1 MTIVTENDLQEV
13 KDLIAQ
19 LSHCINSQ
27 NEQVNQ
33 KLNHL
38 TVEVA
43 VIKESLNGV
52 NKRMDDFN
60 KRMDDL
66 NKRIDDTNTRIG
78 SIDLLIRVIVGGV
91 GVAIVVGLIK
101 FLFSDV
107 TI

>member
-1 MTIVTENDLQEV
+1 MTTVTENDLREV

-19 LSHCINSQ
+19 LGTRLNTQ

-52 NKRMDDFN
+52 NKRMDD
-60 KRMDDL
+60 L
-66 NKRIDDTNTRIG
+66 NKRIDDTNIRIG
-78 SIDLLIRVIVGGV
+78 SINFLIRVIVGGV
-91 GVAIVVGLIK
+91 GVTIVAGLIK
-101 FLFSDV
+101 FLFSNV